1 MITLLSKKTYTKE
14 NLQFLKNQINEA
26 LPICRFVG
34 DCSVCPNKFPCDDLF
49 RLYDYLLHQIDLL
62 DCEKFDNA
70 SQIND

>member
-14 NLQFLKNQINEA
+14 NLRFLRNQVYEA
-26 LPICRFVG
+26 LPICRFTG
-34 DCSVCPNKFPCDDLF
+34 DCTGCPNKLPCNDLF
-49 RLYDYLLHQIDLL
+49 RLYEYITRLNLL

>member
-14 NLQFLKNQINEA
+14 NLHFLKNRINEA

-70 SQIND
+70 SQVND

>member
-14 NLQFLKNQINEA
+14 NLRFLKNRINEA

-34 DCSVCPNKFPCDDLF
+34 DCSDCPNKLPCNDLF
-49 RLYDYLLHQIDLL
+49 RLYEYIDRLNLLN
-62 DCEKFDNA
+62 CENFDKS

>member
-14 NLQFLKNQINEA
+14 NLRFLGNQIYNP

-34 DCSVCPNKFPCDDLF
+34 DCSDCPNKLACDDIF
-49 RLYDYLLHQIDLL
+49 RLYEYIDRLNLLN
-62 DCEKFDNA
+62 CENFDKS